1 MSSEVQKYIEKALD
15 KNKNLFNAEVISFP
29 KDKKIDNF
37 KKVEN
42 NERKLWKL
50 YDKSNS
56 DEDGDQLKAVIGI
69 CFMLSVLIIVGLY
82 SNLA

>member
-29 KDKKIDNF
+29 KDKKLDNL
-37 KKVEN
+37 KKVEDD
-42 NERKLWKL
+42 ERKLWKL

-56 DEDGDQLKAVIGI
+56 NEDGDQLKTVIGI
-69 CFMLSVLIIVGLY
+69 CFMLSVLIVVGLY